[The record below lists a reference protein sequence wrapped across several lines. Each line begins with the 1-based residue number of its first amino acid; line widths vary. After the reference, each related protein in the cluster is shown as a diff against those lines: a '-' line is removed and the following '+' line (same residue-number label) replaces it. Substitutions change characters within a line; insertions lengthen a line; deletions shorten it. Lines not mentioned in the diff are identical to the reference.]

1 MIQKQDVVN
10 VNVLYLVVQVDFSLS
25 VVIPQVAVVGVAA
38 ARGGDGV
45 SCS

>member
-1 MIQKQDVVN
+1 MIQKQDV

-25 VVIPQVAVVGVAA
+25 VVIPQVAAVVGVAA